1 MLYHHTHWDRE
12 WWATRE
18 EFRLRLVHVIDALL
32 AQLER
37 DPRLGTFVLDGQ
49 MIVLA
54 DYLELRPQQRERLV
68 RLIRQGRLHVG
79 PWYVLADEALPSGEA
94 CIRNL
99 WLGERAARQ
108 LGVPLMDVGYLPDQF
123 GHTGQMPQILRGF
136 GVESAVV
143 WRGFN
148 APPKAGANG
157 VPAAVGGSAT
167 PAADAGRDEA
177 VPVDA
182 GEGRRV
188 PAGMQSEFWWEAP
201 DGSRVLG
208 VYLPLE
214 YSQRVI
220 RGGPFDPEISR
231 SGAVEGLRRLVDCLR
246 LYATTDCVLI
256 PYGGDHMAA
265 DAHLPDLVAD
275 LNRCLGEDGIDV
287 EIGSLTGYV
296 EAIRSAGSDPTV
308 VWRGEARVSGGRA
321 NVLPGVLSARL
332 PLKRAN
338 AAVQVALERY
348 AEPLQALA
356 WLLGERYEATALW
369 HAWERLVQNHT
380 HDSIT
385 GCSIDLV
392 HREIDTRIAVAG
404 QLADLLAMRGLEA
417 VARHVDESDLSPGAH
432 SVVVFNPI
440 GAERTDAVRL
450 LLDRSLGVDPR
461 TWRLADPGGAE
472 VPFQVRLV
480 SRRLPARPAAEWL
493 ELTFLASRVP
503 GLGYRRYAISKRDAP
518 VPFAGSLPYT
528 VAGAVARGRG
538 AAPTSGLAVAPWHL
552 ENDLLE
558 VDVSR
563 RDGALTIT
571 DRRTGEIYS
580 SLNVLVDGGDAGD
593 TYNYSWPLGDRE
605 VSTRDVAPRIEW
617 LETGPA
623 RATLRIAWSLPVPAA
638 LTDDRLS
645 RSASDVALE
654 VSSEVSLSPGVPR
667 VDVHTRVVNTARDHR
682 LRALFPL
689 GRRVDRSWAEGPFE
703 VVERSTG
710 GDDGE
715 RGRNEPAGV
724 ERPQQTFVSV
734 SCGNRGLTVANRGL
748 PEFSVLDDED
758 GTIALTLLRAVG
770 YLSRDDLLTRAGRA
784 GPMIPTP
791 DAQLQGPVE
800 ADYAIIPHVGDWQ
813 AAASHVQAHEF
824 NAPLMAVLR
833 STIVPALEPGHVP
846 GGAAQA
852 VVLPPETALVRVDG
866 DVVVTALKRGEDDP
880 VLILRLLRLGDS
892 PAAALVRSALPMRAA
907 RLVDL
912 RERACAG
919 GELSEESDGGWSV
932 TVWPWQLVTIALVP
946 RAAGAAS

>member
-1 MLYHHTHWDRE
+1 MSDTPRRTRAMLYHHTHWDRE

-18 EFRLRLVHVIDALL
+18 EFRLRLVHVMDALL
-32 AQLER
+32 DQLER

-68 RLIRQGRLHVG
+68 RLVRQGRLHVG
-79 PWYVLADEALPSGEA
+79 PWYVLADEVLPSGEA

-99 WLGERAARQ
+99 WLGERAGRQ
-108 LGVPLMDVGYLPDQF
+108 LGVPLMAVGYLPDQF

-136 GVESAVV
+136 GIDSAVV
-143 WRGFN
+143 WRGFS
-148 APPKAGANG
+148 APPKSGPDG
-157 VPAAVGGSAT
+157 GPAA
-167 PAADAGRDEA
+167 ADDA
-177 VPVDA
+177 VADDDA
-182 GEGRRV
+182 EGRRV
-188 PAGMQSEFWWEAP
+188 PAEMQSEFWWEAP

-220 RGGPFDPEISR
+220 RASLFDPEISR

-246 LYATTDCVLI
+246 RYATTDCVLI

-265 DAHLPDLVAD
+265 DSRLPDLVAD
-275 LNRCLGEDGIDV
+275 LNRSLGVDGIDV

-296 EAIRSAGSDPTV
+296 DAVRSAGSDPTV

-332 PLKRAN
+332 PQKRAN
-338 AAVQVALERY
+338 AAVQVILERY

-369 HAWERLVQNHT
+369 HAWERLIQNHT

-392 HREIDTRIAVAG
+392 HREIDVRIAVAS
-404 QLADLLAMRGLEA
+404 QLADLLAVRGLESL
-417 VARHVDESDLSPGAH
+417 ARHVDESDLPAGAH

-440 GAERTDAVRL
+440 AAERTDALRL
-450 LLDRSLGVDPR
+450 LLDRSMGVEPR
-461 TWRLADPGGAE
+461 TWRLADPDGAE
-472 VPFQVRLV
+472 VPFQVRAV
-480 SRRLPARPAAEWL
+480 SGRRPARPAAEWL
-493 ELTFLASRVP
+493 EVTFVASQVP
-503 GLGYRRYAISKRDAP
+503 GLGYRRYALSKRDVP
-518 VPFAGSLPYT
+518 VSVAGSLPYT

-538 AAPTSGLAVAPWHL
+538 AEPTSGLVVGPWHL

-563 RDGALTIT
+563 RDGSLTIT
-571 DRRTGEIYS
+571 DRRTGEVYP

-593 TYNYSWPLGDRE
+593 TYCYSWPLGDRE
-605 VSTRDVAPRIEW
+605 VSTRDAIPKIEW

-645 RSASDVALE
+645 RSRSDVDLE

-667 VDVHTRVVNTARDHR
+667 VDVHTRVLNTARDHR

-689 GRRVDRSWAEGPFE
+689 GGRVHRSWAEAPFE
-703 VVERSTG
+703 VVERPTG
-710 GDDGE
+710 NDDGE
-715 RGRNEPAGV
+715 RGRHEPSGI

-734 SCGNRGLTVANRGL
+734 SCGNRGLTIANRGL

-784 GPMIPTP
+784 GPMLPTP
-791 DAQLQGPVE
+791 DAQLLGPVE
-800 ADYAIIPHVGDWQ
+800 ADYGIVPHAGDWQ
-813 AAASHVQAHEF
+813 AAGSPVQAHAF
-824 NAPLMAVLR
+824 NAPLMAALR
-833 STIVPALEPGHVP
+833 STIVPGLEPGHVP
-846 GGAAQA
+846 GGAGQA
-852 VVLPPETALVRVDG
+852 FVLPPETALVSVEG
-866 DVVVTALKRGEDDP
+866 DVVVTAVKRGEDEP
-880 VLILRLLRLGDS
+880 VLVLRLLRLGDS
-892 PAAALVRSALPMRAA
+892 PAAARVRTALPMRAA

-919 GELSEESDGGWSV
+919 GDLPEESDGGWLV
-932 TVWPWQLVTIALVP
+932 TVGPWQLVTIALVP
-946 RAAGAAS
+946 RTAGAAR